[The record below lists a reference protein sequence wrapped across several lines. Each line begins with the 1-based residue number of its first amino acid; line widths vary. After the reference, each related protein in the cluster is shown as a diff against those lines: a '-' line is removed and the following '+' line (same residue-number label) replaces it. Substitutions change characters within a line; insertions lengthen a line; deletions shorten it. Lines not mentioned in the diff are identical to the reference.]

1 MVRNTSWLRE
11 GDCPMFGFSSS
22 TAYIISTHT
31 ADGGSGCGFPQHSSP
46 ISWLFLLSIRF
57 FVGGGSQGEATPSL
71 LAGRTANY
79 NVMDR
84 AQHSDSHITEKLL
97 LLSTIQ
103 LYSIKAFICKWK
115 ALFHILCGHVM
126 AYRHVCVCLF
136 FLTCS
141 DIWKCH
147 PRTRLWSFHQHRD
160 EVDIFGI

>member
-11 GDCPMFGFSSS
+11 GDRPMFGFSSS
-22 TAYIISTHT
+22 TACIISTHT
-31 ADGGSGCGFPQHSSP
+31 ADGGSGCGFPQHISP
-46 ISWLFLLSIRF
+46 VSWLFLLSIRF

-71 LAGRTANY
+71 LAGRTADY
-79 NVMDR
+79 NAMDR
-84 AQHSDSHITEKLL
+84 AEHSDSHITEKLL

-103 LYSIKAFICKWK
+103 LHSKRAFICKWK
-115 ALFHILCGHVM
+115 ALFHILC
-126 AYRHVCVCLF
+126 VCVC

-147 PRTRLWSFHQHRD
+147 PGTRLWSFHQHRD